1 MSRLDELLA
10 QVPQEEIDAAA
21 QEESGF
27 FDVAGDILAAPF
39 RGVEGA
45 VQGIYNLGDMLTFD
59 LLPDY
64 DNRLLGESSTT
75 AGGIVEG
82 ISQFASGM
90 FVPGVG
96 GLSIASKLGK
106 LGKARTLLTQGSK
119 TRRIVEAG
127 VGGVVTDFA
136 YFDGKQGR
144 LSDLI
149 QQNPSLQNPITEFLQ
164 SEEDDTQ
171 IEGRLKNAVE
181 GLGLGLLADGI
192 IAGAKGLRAGGKAK
206 ADGASPS
213 AVEEAMRKAEG
224 EHAPAPKTEPDDLV
238 FEAEEGAFYHGTAS
252 DLDAGSVDPYATS
265 VSGLYGPGL
274 YLTDNPNVAY
284 GYAKTRSKQAKGDK
298 AAKVFK
304 VNLGETNL
312 IDLDAKAVDADPAVR
327 EKFEGFYNGA
337 LGFEGNL
344 KESSSYFDNMTLGQI
359 YEEATD
365 ILSEARISRDEA
377 LSYIDPF
384 QGDIMSLG
392 YDGFRH
398 LGGGR
403 VGKVRHN
410 VAILFDPSGK
420 TSSGRPNPIQGME
433 DIVGSGKPRPK
444 ATPVEEDATPGA
456 GPTPE
461 PPKEPES
468 ASEFLAGVEA
478 DDLTGKPPEEL
489 MNIGRVSDQDSAKRV
504 QKATLDKMEAE
515 GKFDD
520 IRSKSFEEQ
529 RAEAASVAADLADAT
544 GDASL
549 KNLQGVL
556 KDKEDALTEALPAL
570 TAVRETL
577 SQAAAEAGQIARKG
591 ARATSSEKM
600 EFLLLQQR
608 IEVLSKTA
616 VNMQRAVARQL
627 GLQRYIPSVDA
638 NVRLLPDD
646 LVKGGTDAGKAA
658 QDQLLRDLG
667 GGDAAEGLARVDS
680 MMEKFAAAADRNP
693 MRAVGLAKNGGKLNF
708 IGYWMNSILSGPTTH
723 MVNIASG
730 VFTTAF
736 LPMERALG
744 QLLTGNLEAA
754 GREVAKY
761 GYMFEAFND
770 SLSAAKLT
778 LKQGENVLDSSVMV
792 RDDLKAGIISTIDEN
807 VDDAVSASQKWIT
820 GIINT
825 PSRFLAAEDEFFKQ
839 LNYRAEVKAGLYDEA
854 VRRGLKGD
862 EAAVFVADSFERVTK
877 NGQLYNEKN
886 LLQRADIEAKR
897 LNLDPLNTPD
907 QYQRFVKEFMAK
919 NFDKQFADI
928 AERGL
933 GQAREAT
940 FTTPLT
946 KDRVGVVTVGRAANK
961 AVNELP
967 ILRFVLP
974 FVRTP
979 ANLLDFFFKR
989 FVPTEAGS
997 MIIRKTRRDLLSSD
1011 PQVRAEF
1018 VGRMATGT
1026 MMISGG
1032 IMLHASGRLTGT
1044 GPRDPSRRA
1053 LLEEAGWQ
1061 PYSILVGDKYV
1072 SYRRFDPFAGFL
1084 AAVADYAEGASYA
1097 EEESA
1102 DELRNGFAGLV
1113 FAAAQFNKNRSFFQ
1127 GISNLLS
1134 AASEPERFGPGLAE
1148 QYAGSLVPSFLAQL
1162 KPAFGDPEI
1171 REVRGLVDA
1180 MRNRIPGLAEGL
1192 EGRRNIFGENVTRPT
1207 GPLAID
1213 PFPYTEV
1220 KEDVISEEFMKIG
1233 MRNGISRPRVRKNG
1247 LDLTNYTNSKG
1258 QTAYDRWQE
1267 LHGKVKLK
1275 GRTMRDAMSRLIRSR
1290 DYQRLTE
1297 ESNSTYDSPRAEALR
1312 RLVSRY
1318 RAEAYQQLIREF
1330 DDLRTDDVNN
1340 NLNRKALR
1348 TGKSL
1353 SQLRAL
1359 IGEE

>member
-119 TRRIVEAG
+119 SREIAKFA
-127 VGGVVTDFA
+127 VGGAVTDFA

-171 IEGRLKNAVE
+171 IEGRLKNAIE

-192 IAGAKGLRAGGKAK
+192 ISGAKGLRAGGKAK

-213 AVEEAMRKAEG
+213 AVEKAMR
-224 EHAPAPKTEPDDLV
+224 D
-238 FEAEEGAFYHGTAS
+238 AEEGHTPTKPK
-252 DLDAGSVDPYATS
+252 DEPKDTDAPDAP
-265 VSGLYGPGL
+265 
-274 YLTDNPNVAY
+274 
-284 GYAKTRSKQAKGDK
+284 DK
-298 AAKVFK
+298 AP
-304 VNLGETNL
+304 
-312 IDLDAKAVDADPAVR
+312 D
-327 EKFEGFYNGA
+327 
-337 LGFEGNL
+337 
-344 KESSSYFDNMTLGQI
+344 
-359 YEEATD
+359 
-365 ILSEARISRDEA
+365 
-377 LSYIDPF
+377 
-384 QGDIMSLG
+384 
-392 YDGFRH
+392 
-398 LGGGR
+398 
-403 VGKVRHN
+403 
-410 VAILFDPSGK
+410 
-420 TSSGRPNPIQGME
+420 
-433 DIVGSGKPRPK
+433 
-444 ATPVEEDATPGA
+444 PVEEPQSA
-456 GPTPE
+456 G
-461 PPKEPES
+461 
-468 ASEFLAGVEA
+468 EFLAGVEA
-478 DDLTGKPPEEL
+478 DDLTGKPPAERL
-489 MNIGRVSDQDSAKRV
+489 NIRRVSDQDSGKRV
-504 QKATLDKMEAE
+504 VKGTLDEMEARGE
-515 GKFDD
+515 FDD
-520 IRSKSFEEQ
+520 VRSKSFEEQ

-577 SQAAAEAGQIARKG
+577 AQAAAEAGQIARKG
-591 ARATSSEKM
+591 ARATPSEKM

-638 NVRLLPDD
+638 NVKLLPDD
-646 LVKGGTDAGKAA
+646 LVKGGTEGGTDAGKAA

-693 MRAVGLAKNGGKLNF
+693 MRAVALTRNGGKLNP

-946 KDRVGVVTVGRAANK
+946 KDRGGVVTVGRAAHK
-961 AVNELP
+961 AVTELP

-989 FVPTEAGS
+989 FVPSEAGS
-997 MIIRKTRRDLLSSD
+997 MIVRKTRRDLLSSD

-1026 MMISGG
+1026 MMVSGG

-1102 DELRNGFAGLV
+1102 DELRNNFAGLV

-1275 GRTMRDAMSRLIRSR
+1275 GRTLRDAMSRLIRSR

-1312 RLVSRY
+1312 RLVSQY
-1318 RAEAYQQLIREF
+1318 RAEAYQQLLREF

>member
-10 QVPQEEIDAAA
+10 EVPQEEIDAAA

-45 VQGIYNLGDMLTFD
+45 VQGVYNLGDMLTFD

-64 DNRLLGESSTT
+64 DNRLLGESSTV

-119 TRRIVEAG
+119 TREIAKFA
-127 VGGVVTDFA
+127 VGGAVTDFA

-149 QQNPSLQNPITEFLQ
+149 QQNPSLQNPLTEFLQ

-181 GLGLGLLADGI
+181 GIGLGLLADGI

-213 AVEEAMRKAEG
+213 AVEEAMRKAE
-224 EHAPAPKTEPDDLV
+224 ERHTPTKPKDPEPKDTDAPDAP
-238 FEAEEGAFYHGTAS
+238 
-252 DLDAGSVDPYATS
+252 
-265 VSGLYGPGL
+265 
-274 YLTDNPNVAY
+274 
-284 GYAKTRSKQAKGDK
+284 DK
-298 AAKVFK
+298 A
-304 VNLGETNL
+304 
-312 IDLDAKAVDADPAVR
+312 
-327 EKFEGFYNGA
+327 
-337 LGFEGNL
+337 
-344 KESSSYFDNMTLGQI
+344 
-359 YEEATD
+359 
-365 ILSEARISRDEA
+365 
-377 LSYIDPF
+377 
-384 QGDIMSLG
+384 
-392 YDGFRH
+392 
-398 LGGGR
+398 
-403 VGKVRHN
+403 
-410 VAILFDPSGK
+410 
-420 TSSGRPNPIQGME
+420 
-433 DIVGSGKPRPK
+433 
-444 ATPVEEDATPGA
+444 
-456 GPTPE
+456 PE

-468 ASEFLAGVEA
+468 AGEFLAGVEA
-478 DDLTGKPPEEL
+478 DDLTGKPPAERL
-489 MNIGRVSDQDSAKRV
+489 NIRRVSDQDSGKRV
-504 QKATLDKMEAE
+504 VKGTLDEMEAR
-515 GKFDD
+515 GDFDD
-520 IRSKSFEEQ
+520 VRSKSFDEQ

-544 GDASL
+544 GDSSL

-577 SQAAAEAGQIARKG
+577 AQAAAEAGQIARKG
-591 ARATSSEKM
+591 NRASAQEAI
-600 EFLLLQQR
+600 EFGLLVQR
-608 IEVLSKTA
+608 VEVLSKTA
-616 VNMQRAVARQL
+616 TNMQRAVARQL
-627 GLQRYIPSVDA
+627 GLQRLIPSVDV
-638 NVRLLPDD
+638 NVRLIPDE
-646 LVKGGTDAGKAA
+646 LVKGSTDAGKAA
-658 QDQLLRDLG
+658 QDQFLRDLG
-667 GGDAAEGLARVDS
+667 GGDAAEGLARLHAQ
-680 MMEKFAAAADRNP
+680 MEKFAAAADRNP
-693 MRAVGLAKNGGKLNF
+693 MRAVGLARNGGNNKV

-730 VFTTAF
+730 VLTTAF

-854 VRRGLKGD
+854 VRRGLRGD
-862 EAAVFVADSFERVTK
+862 EAAVFVADSFEKVTK

-886 LLQRADIEAKR
+886 LLQRADVEAKR

-928 AERGL
+928 AEKGL

-946 KDRVGVVTVGRAANK
+946 KDRGGVIAVGRSANK

-974 FVRTP
+974 FIRTP

-989 FVPTEAGS
+989 LAPAEATS
-997 MIIRKTRRDLLSSD
+997 MLFRKTRRDLLSSD

-1026 MMISGG
+1026 MMVSGAA
-1032 IMLHASGRLTGT
+1032 MLYASGRLTGS

-1072 SYRRFDPFAGFL
+1072 SYRRLDPFAGFL
-1084 AAVADYAEGASYA
+1084 AVAADFAEGSSYA
-1097 EEESA
+1097 EEESD
-1102 DELRNGFAGLV
+1102 DEIRTSFAGLV

-1162 KPAFGDPEI
+1162 KPAFGDSEI
-1171 REVRGLVDA
+1171 REVRGFVDA

-1192 EGRRNIFGENVTRPT
+1192 EGRRNIFGENITRPT

-1220 KEDVISEEFMKIG
+1220 KEDVISEELMKIG

-1275 GRTMRDAMSRLIRSR
+1275 GKTMRDAMSRLIRSR

-1297 ESNSTYDSPRAEALR
+1297 ESNSNYNSPRAEALR

-1359 IGEE
+1359 IGDE

>member
-119 TRRIVEAG
+119 SREIAKFA
-127 VGGVVTDFA
+127 VGGAVTDFA

-171 IEGRLKNAVE
+171 IEGRLKNAIE
-181 GLGLGLLADGI
+181 GIGLGLLADGI

-213 AVEEAMRKAEG
+213 AVEKAMRDAEEGHTPAPRDADTIKVYRGG
-224 EHAPAPKTEPDDLV
+224 EVDSDSPLIYTTENASEAQRYADGKSEDVVSTFELQKDKIATEQQVLDTLEELGFPQVKPGSEKYAGGMVHEFLDPNFKNQGFYLGDGVDKQLAQSLKKKGFDAYRASGTSADGSKSSVEEIVIFNKDVKPIDPSIPAPKKP
-238 FEAEEGAFYHGTAS
+238 
-252 DLDAGSVDPYATS
+252 
-265 VSGLYGPGL
+265 
-274 YLTDNPNVAY
+274 
-284 GYAKTRSKQAKGDK
+284 
-298 AAKVFK
+298 
-304 VNLGETNL
+304 
-312 IDLDAKAVDADPAVR
+312 PA
-327 EKFEGFYNGA
+327 
-337 LGFEGNL
+337 
-344 KESSSYFDNMTLGQI
+344 
-359 YEEATD
+359 
-365 ILSEARISRDEA
+365 
-377 LSYIDPF
+377 
-384 QGDIMSLG
+384 
-392 YDGFRH
+392 
-398 LGGGR
+398 
-403 VGKVRHN
+403 
-410 VAILFDPSGK
+410 
-420 TSSGRPNPIQGME
+420 
-433 DIVGSGKPRPK
+433 
-444 ATPVEEDATPGA
+444 
-456 GPTPE
+456 
-461 PPKEPES
+461 PKEPES
-468 ASEFLAGVEA
+468 VDEFLSGVEA
-478 DDLTGKPPEEL
+478 DDLTGKPPAERL
-489 MNIGRVSDQDSAKRV
+489 NIRRVSDQDSGKRV
-504 QKATLDKMEAE
+504 VKGTLDEMEARGE
-515 GKFDD
+515 FDD
-520 IRSKSFEEQ
+520 VRSKSFEEQ

-549 KNLQGVL
+549 KNLEGVL
-556 KDKEDALTEALPAL
+556 KDKENALTDALPAL

-577 SQAAAEAGQIARKG
+577 AQAAAEAGQIARKG

-638 NVRLLPDD
+638 NVRLMPDD
-646 LVKGGTDAGKAA
+646 LVKATTDQGKAA

-693 MRAVGLAKNGGKLNF
+693 MRAVGLTRNGGGNKY

-730 VFTTAF
+730 VLTTAF

-770 SLSAAKLT
+770 SLAAAKLT
-778 LKQGENVLDSSVMV
+778 LKQGENVLDSSIMV
-792 RDDLKAGIISTIDEN
+792 RDDMKGGIISTIDEN

-933 GQAREAT
+933 GRAREAT

-946 KDRVGVVTVGRAANK
+946 KDRGGVVAVGRAANK

-989 FVPTEAGS
+989 FVPSEAGS
-997 MIIRKTRRDLLSSD
+997 MIVRKTRRDLLSSD

-1026 MMISGG
+1026 MMVSGAA
-1032 IMLHASGRLTGT
+1032 MLYASGRLTGS

-1084 AAVADYAEGASYA
+1084 AVIADYAEGASYA
-1097 EEESA
+1097 EEESE

-1148 QYAGSLVPSFLAQL
+1148 QYAGSFVPSFLAQL
-1162 KPAFGDPEI
+1162 KPAFGDSEI

-1192 EGRRNIFGENVTRPT
+1192 EGRRNIFGENITRPT

-1220 KEDVISEEFMKIG
+1220 KEDVISEELMKIG

-1275 GRTMRDAMSRLIRSR
+1275 GRTLRDAMSRLIRSR

-1318 RAEAYQQLIREF
+1318 RAEAYQQLLREF

>member
-119 TRRIVEAG
+119 SREIAKFA
-127 VGGVVTDFA
+127 VGGAVTDFA

-171 IEGRLKNAVE
+171 VEGRLKNAIE

-192 IAGAKGLRAGGKAK
+192 ISGAKGLRAGGKAK

-213 AVEEAMRKAEG
+213 AVEKAMRKAE
-224 EHAPAPKTEPDDLV
+224 EKHTPTKPKDEPKDEPKDTDAP
-238 FEAEEGAFYHGTAS
+238 
-252 DLDAGSVDPYATS
+252 
-265 VSGLYGPGL
+265 
-274 YLTDNPNVAY
+274 
-284 GYAKTRSKQAKGDK
+284 DK
-298 AAKVFK
+298 AP
-304 VNLGETNL
+304 
-312 IDLDAKAVDADPAVR
+312 D
-327 EKFEGFYNGA
+327 
-337 LGFEGNL
+337 
-344 KESSSYFDNMTLGQI
+344 
-359 YEEATD
+359 
-365 ILSEARISRDEA
+365 
-377 LSYIDPF
+377 
-384 QGDIMSLG
+384 
-392 YDGFRH
+392 
-398 LGGGR
+398 
-403 VGKVRHN
+403 
-410 VAILFDPSGK
+410 
-420 TSSGRPNPIQGME
+420 
-433 DIVGSGKPRPK
+433 
-444 ATPVEEDATPGA
+444 PVEEPQSA
-456 GPTPE
+456 G
-461 PPKEPES
+461 
-468 ASEFLAGVEA
+468 EFLAGAEA
-478 DDLTGKPPEEL
+478 DDLTGTPPAERL
-489 MNIGRVSDQDSAKRV
+489 NIRRVSDQDSGKRV
-504 QKATLDKMEAE
+504 VKATLDDMEGRGE
-515 GKFDD
+515 FDD
-520 IRSKSFEEQ
+520 VRSKSFEEQ

-549 KNLQGVL
+549 KNLEGVL
-556 KDKEDALTEALPAL
+556 KEKENALTEALPAL

-577 SQAAAEAGQIARKG
+577 AQAAAEAGQIARKG

-638 NVRLLPDD
+638 NVKLLPDD
-646 LVKGGTDAGKAA
+646 LVKGGTAEGRAA

-667 GGDAAEGLARVDS
+667 GGDADEGLARVAS

-693 MRAVGLAKNGGKLNF
+693 MRAVGLARNGGNNKV

-770 SLSAAKLT
+770 SLAAAKLT

-792 RDDLKAGIISTIDEN
+792 RDDMKAGIISTIDEN

-928 AERGL
+928 ADRGL
-933 GQAREAT
+933 GRAREAT

-946 KDRVGVVTVGRAANK
+946 KDRGGVVSVGRAANK

-989 FVPTEAGS
+989 FVPSEAGS
-997 MIIRKTRRDLLSSD
+997 MIVRKTRRDLLSSD

-1026 MMISGG
+1026 MMVSGAA
-1032 IMLHASGRLTGT
+1032 MLYASGRLTGS

-1084 AAVADYAEGASYA
+1084 AVIADYAEGASYA
-1097 EEESA
+1097 GEESE
-1102 DELRNGFAGLV
+1102 DELRNNFAGLV

-1148 QYAGSLVPSFLAQL
+1148 QYAGSFVPSFLAQL
-1162 KPAFGDPEI
+1162 KPAFGDSEI

-1192 EGRRNIFGENVTRPT
+1192 EGRRNIFGENITRPT

-1220 KEDVISEEFMKIG
+1220 KEDVISEELMKIG

-1275 GRTMRDAMSRLIRSR
+1275 GRTLRDAMSRLIRSR

-1318 RAEAYQQLIREF
+1318 RAEAYKQLLREF

>member
-1 MSRLDELLA
+1 MSTFDEIR
-10 QVPQEEIDAAA
+10 QRYDQRTEEQTNQELE
-21 QEESGF
+21 EESGF

-119 TRRIVEAG
+119 SREIAKFA
-127 VGGVVTDFA
+127 VGGAVTDFA

-171 IEGRLKNAVE
+171 IEGRLKNAIE

-192 IAGAKGLRAGGKAK
+192 ISGAKGLRAGGKAK

-213 AVEEAMRKAEG
+213 AVEKAMR
-224 EHAPAPKTEPDDLV
+224 D
-238 FEAEEGAFYHGTAS
+238 AEEGHTPTKPEAEAVDAPDWATPEDTLNSKNEVIGYHGSPTLPEGQLPTTKEAME
-252 DLDAGSVDPYATS
+252 
-265 VSGLYGPGL
+265 VSGAVFF
-274 YLTDNPNVAY
+274 TNSEDVAY
-284 GYAKTRSKQAKGDK
+284 GYSFEREFGEIVGEEAGTIQKVALKLENPKVLDFTDEVPDAITLSRAVEEAKAEGHDGLILRNVDDTVESSGEVATTY
-298 AAKVFK
+298 AVFK
-304 VNLGETNL
+304 
-312 IDLDAKAVDADPAVR
+312 
-327 EKFEGFYNGA
+327 
-337 LGFEGNL
+337 
-344 KESSSYFDNMTLGQI
+344 
-359 YEEATD
+359 
-365 ILSEARISRDEA
+365 DE
-377 LSYIDPF
+377 
-384 QGDIMSLG
+384 QMSL
-392 YDGFRH
+392 D
-398 LGGGR
+398 
-403 VGKVRHN
+403 VE
-410 VAILFDPSGK
+410 A
-420 TSSGRPNPIQGME
+420 
-433 DIVGSGKPRPK
+433 SGKPRDTDAPDAPDK
-444 ATPVEEDATPGA
+444 APDPVEEPQSA
-456 GPTPE
+456 G
-461 PPKEPES
+461 
-468 ASEFLAGVEA
+468 EFLSGVEA
-478 DDLTGKPPEEL
+478 DDLTGKPPEERL
-489 MNIGRVSDQDSAKRV
+489 NIRRVSDQDSGKRV
-504 QKATLDKMEAE
+504 VKGTLDEMEAR
-515 GKFDD
+515 GDFDD
-520 IRSKSFEEQ
+520 IRSKSFDEQ

-638 NVRLLPDD
+638 NVKLLPDD

-693 MRAVGLAKNGGKLNF
+693 MRAVALTRNGGKLNP

-886 LLQRADIEAKR
+886 LLQRGDIEAKR
-897 LNLDPLNTPD
+897 LKLDPLNTPD

-946 KDRVGVVTVGRAANK
+946 KDRGGIVTVGRAANK

-989 FVPTEAGS
+989 FVPAEAGS

-1026 MMISGG
+1026 MMVSGA

-1102 DELRNGFAGLV
+1102 DELRNNFAGLV

-1127 GISNLLS
+1127 GIST
-1134 AASEPERFGPGLAE
+1134 F
-1148 QYAGSLVPSFLAQL
+1148 
-1162 KPAFGDPEI
+1162 
-1171 REVRGLVDA
+1171 
-1180 MRNRIPGLAEGL
+1180 
-1192 EGRRNIFGENVTRPT
+1192 
-1207 GPLAID
+1207 
-1213 PFPYTEV
+1213 
-1220 KEDVISEEFMKIG
+1220 
-1233 MRNGISRPRVRKNG
+1233 
-1247 LDLTNYTNSKG
+1247 
-1258 QTAYDRWQE
+1258 
-1267 LHGKVKLK
+1267 
-1275 GRTMRDAMSRLIRSR
+1275 
-1290 DYQRLTE
+1290 
-1297 ESNSTYDSPRAEALR
+1297 
-1312 RLVSRY
+1312 
-1318 RAEAYQQLIREF
+1318 
-1330 DDLRTDDVNN
+1330 
-1340 NLNRKALR
+1340 
-1348 TGKSL
+1348 
-1353 SQLRAL
+1353 
-1359 IGEE
+1359 

>member
-119 TRRIVEAG
+119 SREIAKFA
-127 VGGVVTDFA
+127 VGGAVTDFA

-171 IEGRLKNAVE
+171 IEGRLKNAIE
-181 GLGLGLLADGI
+181 GIGLGLLADGI

-213 AVEEAMRKAEG
+213 AVEKAMRDAEEGHTPAPRDADTIKVYRGG
-224 EHAPAPKTEPDDLV
+224 EVDSDSPLIYTTENASEAQRYADGKSEDVVSTFELQKDKIATEQQVLDTLEELGFPQVKPGSEKYAGGMVHEFLDPNFKNQGFYLGDGVDTQLAQSLKKKGFDAYRASGTSADGSKSSVEEIVIFNKDVKPIDPSIPAPKKP
-238 FEAEEGAFYHGTAS
+238 
-252 DLDAGSVDPYATS
+252 
-265 VSGLYGPGL
+265 
-274 YLTDNPNVAY
+274 
-284 GYAKTRSKQAKGDK
+284 
-298 AAKVFK
+298 
-304 VNLGETNL
+304 
-312 IDLDAKAVDADPAVR
+312 PA
-327 EKFEGFYNGA
+327 
-337 LGFEGNL
+337 
-344 KESSSYFDNMTLGQI
+344 
-359 YEEATD
+359 
-365 ILSEARISRDEA
+365 
-377 LSYIDPF
+377 
-384 QGDIMSLG
+384 
-392 YDGFRH
+392 
-398 LGGGR
+398 
-403 VGKVRHN
+403 
-410 VAILFDPSGK
+410 
-420 TSSGRPNPIQGME
+420 
-433 DIVGSGKPRPK
+433 
-444 ATPVEEDATPGA
+444 
-456 GPTPE
+456 
-461 PPKEPES
+461 PKEPES
-468 ASEFLAGVEA
+468 AGEFLAGVET
-478 DDLTGKPPEEL
+478 DDLTGKPPAERL
-489 MNIGRVSDQDSAKRV
+489 NIRRVSDQDSGKRV
-504 QKATLDKMEAE
+504 VKGTLDEMEARGE
-515 GKFDD
+515 FDD
-520 IRSKSFEEQ
+520 VRSKSFEEQ

-577 SQAAAEAGQIARKG
+577 AQAAAEAGQIARKG
-591 ARATSSEKM
+591 ARASSSEKM

-638 NVRLLPDD
+638 NVRLMPDD
-646 LVKGGTDAGKAA
+646 LVKATTDQGKAA

-693 MRAVGLAKNGGKLNF
+693 MGAVALTRNGGKLNP
-708 IGYWMNSILSGPTTH
+708 IGVWMNSILSGPTTH

-730 VFTTAF
+730 VMTTAF

-770 SLSAAKLT
+770 ALSAAKLT
-778 LKQGENVLDSSVMV
+778 LRQGENVLDSSVMV
-792 RDDLKAGIISTIDEN
+792 RDDMKAGIISTIDEN

-839 LNYRAEVKAGLYDEA
+839 LNYRAEVKSGLYDEA

-862 EAAVFVADSFERVTK
+862 EAAVFVAESFDKVTK

-897 LNLDPLNTPD
+897 LKLDPLNTPD
-907 QYQRFVKEFMAK
+907 QYQRFVKNFMGQ

-933 GQAREAT
+933 GRAREAT

-946 KDRVGVVTVGRAANK
+946 KDRGAVIDIGRSANK

-989 FVPTEAGS
+989 LVPAEAGS

-1026 MMISGG
+1026 MMVSGA
-1032 IMLHASGRLTGT
+1032 IMLHASGRLTGS

-1084 AAVADYAEGASYA
+1084 AVIADYAEGSSYA
-1097 EEESA
+1097 GEESE
-1102 DELRNGFAGLV
+1102 DELRNNFAGLV

-1148 QYAGSLVPSFLAQL
+1148 QYAGSFVPSFLAQL
-1162 KPAFGDPEI
+1162 KPAFGDSEI

-1220 KEDVISEEFMKIG
+1220 KEDVISQEFMKIG

-1267 LHGKVKLK
+1267 LHGKVKIK

-1318 RAEAYQQLIREF
+1318 RAEAYKQLLREF